1 MEKKNLHLSSKE
13 KSRILTLSA
22 TGLSPAR
29 VAAQIHRNRRTV
41 KKFLEEPAAK
51 EALDNILERLCRQTL
66 ANVKPE
72 DIEKS
77 TLIQKITS
85 AAIMIDKIRLLR
97 NEPTQIHVS
106 YLLDAVA
113 AIKEMRAAENP
124 RPQLPPGQVD
134 QKES

>member
-1 MEKKNLHLSSKE
+1 VKQKHLSSKE
-13 KSRILTLSA
+13 KSKILTLTASGMG
-22 TGLSPAR
+22 TSS
-29 VAAQIHRNRRTV
+29 VAAQIKRHKRTV
-41 KKFLEEPAAK
+41 RNFLSQPEAK

-66 ANVKPE
+66 ANVSPE
-72 DIEKS
+72 NIEKS

-124 RPQLPPGQVD
+124 RLQLPPGRVD